1 MADITITAANV
12 LQGDNARIQN
22 GFAGATITAG
32 QVVYLDAADQRFK
45 LADSDSA
52 TVAAR
57 APVGFAMNGAS
68 AGQPL
73 GVQTFG
79 SLTIGGTLTPGVTY
93 YLSDEPG
100 AICPFADLA
109 TGDFPV
115 SVGIAKTAS
124 VLTIG
129 FAAATAA
136 L

>member
-12 LQGDNARIQN
+12 LQGAGARVEN
-22 GFAGATITAG
+22 GFAGAAITAG
-32 QVVYLDAADQRFK
+32 QVVYLDSADNLYK
-45 LADSDSA
+45 LADSD
-52 TVAAR
+52 
-57 APVGFAMNGAS
+57 GAS
-68 AGQPL
+68 APIRAPRGFALNGAATGQPL
-73 GVQTFG
+73 AVQRSG
-79 SLTIGGTLTPGVTY
+79 DLTIGGTLSPGVTY

-124 VLTIG
+124 VLTVG

-136 L
+136 V